1 MDRTP
6 PAAGTPPRTRRPP
19 SQALVILGGM
29 ATLMI
34 AMGIGR
40 FVYTPILPDMIEA
53 GLLDVRSAGL
63 LASSNFLGYF
73 VGALGAAAF
82 SGAAA
87 RKRLLILSIALSAL
101 TTLVMG
107 LTGDALLWH
116 AIRFLSGVVSAVAL
130 VFVTGFA
137 LESLAATGRGQHIGW
152 IYGGVGLGIVLSSLV
167 VEALQKSD
175 VAWDWQWIAGGLLAC
190 ILAIPALRAAFAIV
204 PPPPL
209 PPRPAG
215 APARAPLFT
224 LNFTLLVIA
233 YGGLGIG
240 YVVQATY
247 LPTLVRTLPGLAEFS
262 TLTWLVVGLAAA
274 PSNVFWQVAAARM
287 GQVPALILAY
297 LIQAIGLMAPV
308 LWHSIPGAVI
318 GAAALGATL
327 VGITSLGLQQARSM
341 AGEQAPRA
349 LALMTA
355 SFGLGQVAGPYLG
368 ALLVGPDN
376 DFLLAT
382 AAASA
387 VLALSGA
394 MLVPLLG
401 RR

>member
-1 MDRTP
+1 MHRP
-6 PAAGTPPRTRRPP
+6 PPTTHDKPARRPP
-19 SQALVILGGM
+19 SLALVILGGM
-29 ATLMI
+29 TTLMI

-40 FVYTPILPDMIEA
+40 FLYTPILPDMIEA

-82 SGAAA
+82 SGAIA

-101 TTLVMG
+101 TTLIMG
-107 LTGDALLWH
+107 LTGDALAWH

-167 VEALQKSD
+167 VEALQKTG
-175 VAWDWQWIAGGLLAC
+175 VAWDWQWIAGGMLASV
-190 ILAIPALRAAFAIV
+190 LAIPALRSAFAIV
-204 PPPPL
+204 PPPL
-209 PPRPAG
+209 PPRPAD

-274 PSNVFWQVAAARM
+274 PSNVFWQVAAARL